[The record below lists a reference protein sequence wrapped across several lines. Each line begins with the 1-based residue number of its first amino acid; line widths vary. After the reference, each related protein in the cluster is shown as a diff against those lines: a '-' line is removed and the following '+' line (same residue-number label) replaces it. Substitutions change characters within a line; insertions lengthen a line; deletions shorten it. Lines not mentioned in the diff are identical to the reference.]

1 MSLVKRMDNIY
12 EGSLF
17 INAPAT
23 IQYKY
28 PRGTWNSEA
37 LNKHLQIPENSI
49 LKVTNDTNILD
60 TIKYCKDIVYEC
72 KNILRTIDG
81 CLGSD
86 HRVGGLYG

>member
-28 PRGTWNSEA
+28 TRGTWNSEA

-60 TIKYCKDIVYEC
+60 TIKYCKDIVY
-72 KNILRTIDG
+72 
-81 CLGSD
+81 
-86 HRVGGLYG
+86 